1 MMHTAKPPS
10 TVYPVNAR
18 LSQRFS
24 APARQYS
31 QVPSVL
37 CSQAIPTLAPIAKR
51 CALLL
56 IFSTVPTTWCPGIN
70 GDLRGGNS
78 PSITCKSVRHTP
90 QARTRTSTSPVF
102 GCGVAIS
109 RYSSGFVSIAAGARN
124 THAFMVK
131 PRRHL
136 SPFDAPSLVFSALQ
150 TKYGT
155 LEFDSHRNRHVHRNH
170 RTHRHDR
177 SARPER
183 GRRAHHHSRAVRRA
197 ITRRFE
203 QYRRKRL
210 LPDHR

>member
-1 MMHTAKPPS
+1 MMHSAKPPS

-56 IFSTVPTTWCPGIN
+56 IFSTVPTTWCPGIT

-90 QARTRTSTSPVF
+90 QARTRTSTCPSPGSGTGTSVN
-102 GCGVAIS
+102 S
-109 RYSSGFVSIAAGARN
+109 NGFVSIAAGARSNPPLLVPLLQDLAWGSAPAECLLRLALIAVN
-124 THAFMVK
+124 TN
-131 PRRHL
+131 L
-136 SPFDAPSLVFSALQ
+136 EQSQPSC
-150 TKYGT
+150 
-155 LEFDSHRNRHVHRNH
+155 
-170 RTHRHDR
+170 
-177 SARPER
+177 
-183 GRRAHHHSRAVRRA
+183 
-197 ITRRFE
+197 
-203 QYRRKRL
+203 
-210 LPDHR
+210 LPA